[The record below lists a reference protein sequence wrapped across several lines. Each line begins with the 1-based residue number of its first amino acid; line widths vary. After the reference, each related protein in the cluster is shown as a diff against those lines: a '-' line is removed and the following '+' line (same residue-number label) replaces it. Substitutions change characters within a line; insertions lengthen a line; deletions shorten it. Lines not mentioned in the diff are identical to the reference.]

1 MVLET
6 EKKTITLQL
15 KNRLVA
21 LLEERLQCKDLRT
34 FLFQEANNAKIK
46 TLALCLLTLTE
57 KEFKN
62 INEVYDF
69 LDDYQ
74 QEQEKTIFQL
84 YQDLILELNN
94 RYFFKEKLSEEELAE
109 LSQNPMMGFDMGEI
123 MKAATEAV
131 ATDMAGQALAA
142 SGK

>member
-1 MVLET
+1 MILET
-6 EKKTITLQL
+6 EKKTVTLQL

-34 FLFQEANNAKIK
+34 FLFQEANNAKLR
-46 TLALCLLTLTE
+46 TFAMCLLTLTE

-74 QEQEKTIFQL
+74 QELEKTFFEL
-84 YQDLILELNN
+84 YQDLILDMND
-94 RYFFKEKLSEEELAE
+94 RYFFKEKLSEEELKKMA
-109 LSQNPMMGFDMGEI
+109 QDPMVGLDMGEI
-123 MKAATEAV
+123 MASAAKTAATDV
-131 ATDMAGQALAA
+131 AGQALAA
-142 SGK
+142 SAR